1 LAETQIAGVTELD
14 KGFENLNSGLELI
27 RNRCVAYPADADARN
42 DVITYVERFVWL
54 CIKADRFE
62 RAGEGCREV
71 LLALQPILEANPDNY
86 ALGAIYSKVEE
97 YLSEVVAD
105 GSENSE

>member
-1 LAETQIAGVTELD
+1 MCDQAGNLD
-14 KGFENLNSGLELI
+14 
-27 RNRCVAYPADADARN
+27 
-42 DVITYVERFVWL
+42 
-54 CIKADRFE
+54 
-62 RAGEGCREV
+62 RANAGCRAV
-71 LLALQPILEANPDNY
+71 LLALQPVVEANPDNY